1 MVRRP
6 WQGGAG
12 GSSQPQRLT
21 VFQVGSESEVLEYR
35 AGYTHQS
42 SENPPSCPHLPLSE
56 SGKLAQSRG
65 TQALAGPDSSAV
77 VAAVVAGAILRGGK
91 VRNRRGNSE
100 RKQFT
105 ETSMGVVH

>member
-21 VFQVGSESEVLEYR
+21 VFQVDSESEVLEYR

-77 VAAVVAGAILRGGK
+77 VAGAILRGGN
-91 VRNRRGNSE
+91 VRNRRGSSE